1 VPIYE
6 FYCPDCDTL
15 YSFFSSRI
23 DTEARPDCPGC
34 GRPRLERR
42 PARFAAL
49 SGGGGEGGD
58 EEGGLGGVDDERLGA
73 AFESAL
79 GDAEAAGDDP
89 RALAR
94 VFRSVGEAAGL
105 EPGPQMEE
113 MLRRLE
119 AGEDPERLEEEMG
132 DAFDDVAEV
141 AEAGDGAG
149 GEGDPLADLFREKRR
164 RRRRRP
170 KVDEELH
177 FL

>member
-1 VPIYE
+1 MPIYE

-15 YSFFSSRI
+15 FNFFSSRI
-23 DTEARPDCPGC
+23 DTAARPDCPRC
-34 GRPRLERR
+34 GRRGLERR

-49 SGGGGEGGD
+49 TGGAGGD
-58 EEGGLGGVDDERLGA
+58 GEAEGDELGGVDDERLGA

-89 RALAR
+89 RAMAR
-94 VFRSVGEAAGL
+94 LFRRVGEAAGL

-119 AGEDPERLEEEMG
+119 AGEDPDRLDEEMG
-132 DAFDDVAEV
+132 DAFDE
-141 AEAGDGAG
+141 GDGEG
-149 GEGDPLADLFREKRR
+149 DGEGDPLADLFRKKRP